1 MNRSNSLRSSI
12 VSSVLATTL
21 VAALAAPALAAPD
34 AAEAAPTA
42 TTPAST
48 PAVTLHGPREL
59 HADAEID
66 PTAYA
71 LAGNSIHVG
80 IGYRHL
86 RLDLGNFA
94 MALPAFAHADDGF
107 DVSFTGYGAKL
118 QYFGSAAQRGWFAG
132 VDAGVIKVEARRQG
146 TDLAGHQ
153 VQIGAGVHAGYRF
166 ALPGG
171 FYATPWLGVGYN
183 FNTSPIT
190 LGGSTYS
197 PSKFTVF
204 PAVHLGY
211 QFR

>member
-1 MNRSNSLRSSI
+1 MNRSNSRLAPLLAVI
-12 VSSVLATTL
+12 VVS
-21 VAALAAPALAAPD
+21 LAAPAAASPD
-34 AAEAAPTA
+34 AVA
-42 TTPAST
+42 
-48 PAVTLHGPREL
+48 LHGPRDL
-59 HADAEID
+59 RADAEID

-107 DVSFTGYGAKL
+107 DVRFTGYGAKL
-118 QYFGSAAQRGWFAG
+118 QYFGDPAQRGWFAG
-132 VDAGVIKVEARRQG
+132 IDAGVLKVEARRQG

-153 VQIGAGVHAGYRF
+153 VQIGAGVHGGYRIT
-166 ALPGG
+166 LPAG
-171 FYATPWLGVGYN
+171 FYATAWLGVGYN

-190 LGGSTYS
+190 LGGSTYA
-197 PSKFTVF
+197 PSKFSVF

-211 QFR
+211 RFR